1 MRTIT
6 FFLILPILLSC
17 ADENPDPKESFMKI
31 YDDSNSDLS
40 YKPIDVVETTDGFI
54 VLTATE
60 LTKTD
65 FSGVQLLKIDEGGNY
80 VSLRRFPDYVVPV
93 GDLFLIDS
101 ISYFFAMNPTS
112 LNPVLVG
119 VNPQLEVETEVQI
132 AGVNYPLSCSLTSS
146 GEFLLLSYDPVELN
160 TGLSTINIDGS
171 VTDGNAYSIG
181 PGDDVEE
188 EIINHYLRATD
199 RPLPFF
205 CGEVA
210 PGSYYFNGFYN
221 YNFSLVFTNFGDTPS
236 GVVQGQSSSAGIRA
250 AMVHSGSDF
259 AIAGFQFDDN
269 FQLST
274 VPVSTTSISSSA
286 DLYTGNMAELKAYAP
301 SKIIGYPLQG
311 ITYTIFASETESRQ
325 IALYFYDATSG
336 GLSSIQY
343 IGYQNPFE
351 LASIKVTS
359 DNGLLI
365 LGTTLVAGRFERVAL
380 KKMSEKEIGLVV
392 N

>member
-17 ADENPDPKESFMKI
+17 ADETLDPKESFMKI

-54 VLTATE
+54 ILTATE

-65 FSGVQLLKIDEGGNY
+65 FSGVQLLKIDQEGNY
-80 VSLRRFPDYVVPV
+80 VSLRRLADYVVPV
-93 GDLFLIDS
+93 ADLFLIDS

-119 VNPQLEVETEVQI
+119 VNPQLELETEVQI
-132 AGVNYPLSCSLTSS
+132 GGVNYPLSCSLTSS
-146 GEFLLLSYDPVELN
+146 GEFLLLSYDPVELT
-160 TGLSTINIDGS
+160 TGLSTIDINGTITG
-171 VTDGNAYSIG
+171 GNAYSIG

-221 YNFSLVFTNFGDTPS
+221 YSFSLVFTNLGDTPS
-236 GVVQGQSSSAGIRA
+236 GVVQGQSSNAGIRA
-250 AMVHSGSDF
+250 AMVQSGSDF

-269 FQLST
+269 FQLSS
-274 VPVSTTSISSSA
+274 VSLSTTSISSSA

-301 SKIIGYPLQG
+301 SKIIGYTLEG

-336 GLSSIQY
+336 GLSSIEY

-351 LASIKVTS
+351 LASLKVTG

-380 KKMSEKEIGLVV
+380 KKMSEKEIALVV
-392 N
+392 D